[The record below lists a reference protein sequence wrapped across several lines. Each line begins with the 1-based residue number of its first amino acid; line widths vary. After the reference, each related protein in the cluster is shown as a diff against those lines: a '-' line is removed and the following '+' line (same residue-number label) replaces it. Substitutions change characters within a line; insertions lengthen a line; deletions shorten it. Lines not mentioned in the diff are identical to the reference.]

1 MAWVILYCAWSR
13 ALRGLA
19 QGGRD
24 SMETSAIGRLR
35 AIALIACL
43 SEVAGCAQGSGSSYG
58 QQFGAV
64 TIAAGETRQVWTG
77 VAYRLLRVCNNVE
90 SSGTVVVVIDDRPA
104 AILAPSLCTED
115 YGNRIEI
122 KNQSAS
128 AAKLTYRA
136 VSDAVLLR

>member
-1 MAWVILYCAWSR
+1 MVPLPRPNLRQHAADCAVSR
-13 ALRGLA
+13 VANA
-19 QGGRD
+19 
-24 SMETSAIGRLR
+24 SATGRLR
-35 AIALIACL
+35 AIAVLACL
-43 SEVAGCAQGSGSSYG
+43 SEVAGCAQGSDSSYG

-64 TIAAGETRQVWTG
+64 TIAAGETRQVRTG
-77 VAYRLLRVCNNVE
+77 VAYRLLRICNNVE
-90 SSGTVVVVIDDRPA
+90 SSGTALVVIDDRQSA
-104 AILAPSLCTED
+104 TLAPGLCTEE